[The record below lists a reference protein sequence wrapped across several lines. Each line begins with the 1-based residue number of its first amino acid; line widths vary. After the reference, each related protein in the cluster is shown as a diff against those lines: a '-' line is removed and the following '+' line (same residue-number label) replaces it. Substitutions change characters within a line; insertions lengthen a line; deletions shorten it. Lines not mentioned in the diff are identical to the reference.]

1 MNNGKGIYT
10 CGPMED
16 VSRST
21 MNGWRS
27 EVDHVF
33 KNIDGVKILHP
44 TRRTAMH
51 EIGTQDPN
59 VQRSIVKMDLQDIA
73 DTSVL
78 LADLRDSSGGR
89 RWGSVCEIAHAHT
102 KNKIIIV
109 VMDPEQSNHPFITFY
124 ATEIYRDMSEAIE
137 ACKKYFE

>member
-1 MNNGKGIYT
+1 MSGKGIYT

-16 VSRST
+16 VSRKT
-21 MNGWRS
+21 MNSWRA

-33 KNIDGVKILHP
+33 KNFDIKILHP
-44 TRRTAMH
+44 TRRASIH
-51 EIGTQDPN
+51 EIGDQSTN

-73 DTSVL
+73 DTSVI
-78 LADLRDSSGGR
+78 LADLRDSSGGK

-102 KNKIIIV
+102 KHKTIIV
-109 VMDPEQSNHPFITFY
+109 VMDPEQKNHPFITFY